1 MGTSERCC
9 NFISVSSSH
18 QRPYS
23 AAGFRYKEEWRNTF
37 LKTHVPYDK
46 SSLAAGRRRESQ
58 RARLSWPW
66 SPELKPCLLRMRSRN
81 WRIALECQPHPPT
94 ERQDPRAVSRLSEY
108 LR

>member
-37 LKTHVPYDK
+37 LKTHVPYGK
-46 SSLAAGRRRESQ
+46 SSLAAVRRRESQ
-58 RARLSWPW
+58 RARLSWLC
-66 SPELKPCLLRMRSRN
+66 SPELKPDRLRTRSQNR
-81 WRIALECQPHPPT
+81 RVALHMQGVVPT
-94 ERQDPRAVSRLSEY
+94 VPLGSKD
-108 LR
+108 